1 MSVDASLTSDGWLD
15 QPLLGGFQIYV
26 LFDAAD
32 APLYIGQSTN
42 VFARLGEHLRH
53 PAKRAQVTRIA
64 VRECASKADMDE
76 TEQRLIAAHCPPW
89 NTASLPVDVL
99 AERLQAKRAAEI
111 ALAEHAAAARPADPP
126 PSPPLPTW
134 FSTAQAAEYL
144 GYRDARTIRRACASG
159 HLQGVSTAPA
169 APGGRGGHLRFHRE
183 WLDRFAAGEPPLDAT
198 PARRAAS

>member
-1 MSVDASLTSDGWLD
+1 VSVDASLTSDGWLD
-15 QPLLGGFQIYV
+15 QPLLGGLQVYV
-26 LFDAAD
+26 LFGVDD

-53 PAKRAQVTRIA
+53 PAKRAQVARIA

-111 ALAEHAAAARPADPP
+111 AHAASWAADRPADPP
-126 PSPPLPTW
+126 PSAPLRTW
-134 FSTAQAAEYL
+134 FTTAEAAKYL
-144 GYRDARTIRRACASG
+144 GCHEKTVRRARARG
-159 HLQGVSTAPA
+159 QLRGVSPAPA
-169 APGGRGGHLRFHRE
+169 TPGGPRGNLRFRSE
-183 WLDRFAAGEPPLDAT
+183 WLDRFREGLPPLDAA
-198 PARRAAS
+198 PAHPAAS